1 IDGSRSNSFGGDV
14 ARNALYRN
22 DGASFTDATDA
33 SGLGDARWGMGCAVA
48 DYDNDGDEDVY
59 ITNYGRNSFYENQG
73 TGLYEDVTQRTRTG
87 DPRFSTGCAFVDYD
101 RDGDVDLYVA
111 NYVDFDRFMATTPE
125 RRYEWRGLTVH
136 FGPRGIEGAADVLY
150 RNEGDGTF
158 VDATEA
164 AGVVDH
170 DLLFGLGVV
179 AGDYNNDGLADI
191 FVANDTGPNY
201 LYQNSDG
208 GVFTEM
214 AWLRG
219 VAFGSSGEAQG
230 CMGIAFAD
238 FDNDL
243 YVDLFVTNFWEET
256 NTLYHNLE
264 GAFFEDRTFDARLG
278 LESFSFLAWGTEFF
292 DADNDGDR
300 DLFVAN
306 GHLFPQLN
314 RANLGVSYAQPNQL
328 FENSGDGTFEEISGT
343 SGSGLRIKKVS
354 RGAAFGDIDD
364 DGDIDIAVLNL
375 NDTPTLLRND
385 SGNGNNWLRVRTVG
399 TSSNSDGIGARVT
412 VRAGGRSQLG
422 EVRSGGSYLSHSDRR
437 LHFGLGTAGGVEQV
451 EVRWPSGTVDRFR
464 DMPVNTEFVAVEGSS
479 ASDHQY

>member
-1 IDGSRSNSFGGDV
+1 
-14 ARNALYRN
+14 
-22 DGASFTDATDA
+22 
-33 SGLGDARWGMGCAVA
+33 MGCAVA